1 MRSGSFDL
9 RPRVPAVAIVVA
21 TVAACAGTPA
31 LQGPSDDSAPGA
43 AIAQLVGSDG
53 QRIPP
58 APETSGGPLAR
69 STRNSIDQIIGGL
82 SSRRIDH
89 DAVANLGQSGDPRV
103 LWFLNDVLLFSRLD
117 DLNAIRAAFELL
129 TSTTLPRQN
138 INEMANHLIAWDLP
152 APPGYREVKRAVFTI
167 IEPKWAPFFDDESSI
182 IDWRLVAWGGVLIDD
197 RFDAGPGQPCDRCIP
212 ALDDP
217 PVTDAAGG
225 RWYPDDR
232 LIFGVVINGEAR
244 AYPKHIMEVHEM
256 VNDTL
261 GERRI
266 GIPYCTLCGS
276 AQAYYT
282 DDVDGFKPVLRT
294 SGLLARSNKLMYD
307 ISTMSAMDTFSGRAL
322 SGPLHDASVVLNQV
336 SVVTSTWGGWKRAYP
351 ETTIVAEDGGLF
363 GRSYRLDPLRGRDND
378 GPIFAVGDVDPRL
391 NVQELVLG
399 VEAADGTP
407 VAFPV
412 GSAVLA
418 LRAGQKVE
426 WDNEKGVIS
435 NLPNAA
441 DLITHLL
448 CTSEPVAL
456 VHAEFGAGSLSASRV
471 LAACG
476 TRTIC

>member
-1 MRSGSFDL
+1 MRSGLFDL
-9 RPRVPAVAIVVA
+9 RRRVRAVAIIVA
-21 TVAACAGTPA
+21 TVAACSGSAAPQA
-31 LQGPSDDSAPGA
+31 PSDDPAPGA
-43 AIAQLVGSDG
+43 AIEQLVGSDG
-53 QRIPP
+53 QRFPP
-58 APETSGGPLAR
+58 APESSGGPLTR
-69 STRNSIDQIIGGL
+69 STRNSINQIIDGL
-82 SSRRIDH
+82 RSRRIDH

-103 LWFLNDVLLFSRLD
+103 LWFLNDVLRFSRLD
-117 DLNAIRAAFELL
+117 DLNAIMAAFELL
-129 TSTTLPRQN
+129 TSTTLPRRST
-138 INEMANHLIAWDLP
+138 NEMADHLIAWDLP
-152 APPGYREVKRAVFTI
+152 APPGYREVKRAVFTM

-197 RFDAGPGQPCDRCIP
+197 RLHASPSRPCDRCIP

-244 AYPKHIMEVHEM
+244 AYPKNIMEVHEM

-266 GIPYCTLCGS
+266 GMPYCTLCGS

-307 ISTMSAMDTFSGRAL
+307 ISAMSAMDTFSGRAL

-336 SVVTSTWGGWKRAYP
+336 SVVTSTWGEWKQAYP
-351 ETTIVAEDGGLF
+351 ETTIVAEDGGVF
-363 GRSYRLDPLRGRDND
+363 GNTYPLDPLRGRDDD
-378 GPIFAVGDVDPRL
+378 GPIFPVGDVDPRL
-391 NVQELVLG
+391 GVQELVLG
-399 VEAADGTP
+399 VEAVDGTP

-418 LRAGQKVE
+418 LRAGETVE
-426 WDNEKGVIS
+426 LKGIRLELDGSGVRAFIGDRE
-435 NLPNAA
+435 AA
-441 DLITHLL
+441 GHEAFWFAW
-448 CTSEPVAL
+448 SQFKP
-456 VHAEFGAGSLSASRV
+456 GSLIWQR
-471 LAACG
+471 
-476 TRTIC
+476 